1 MKKIRLSVELTY
13 SGTEELEVSDE
24 EYERIKE
31 KGILSLT
38 LLSEV
43 DKLTKKALDKT
54 NCCLDY
60 KVEDVDNDITIIDWD
75 R

>member
-31 KGILSLT
+31 KSISAT
-38 LLSEV
+38 LLSEIG
-43 DKLTKKALDKT
+43 KLSKEAASDET
-54 NCCLDY
+54 NGFDY
-60 KVEDVDNDITIIDWD
+60 KVEDVDNDTTIIDWD